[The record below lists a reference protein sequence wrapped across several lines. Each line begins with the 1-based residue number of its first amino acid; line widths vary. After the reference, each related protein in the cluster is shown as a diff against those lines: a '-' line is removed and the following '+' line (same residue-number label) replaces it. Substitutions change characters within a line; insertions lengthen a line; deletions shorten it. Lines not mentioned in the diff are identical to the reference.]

1 MSSLDRKVPATAVA
15 LEVLNGRALYHAVW
29 QSCLG
34 VDGALLA
41 VNIAFEDSGYLRA
54 VYVPL
59 GGEETAEVPGGFNVR
74 AGIDEPVVVEVI
86 RYHLVVLTCIA
97 CESRGGV
104 RGRIAHERALAA
116 VRAKQMRTQF
126 FLQVGKLRVARY
138 RSQEYVVEFVG
149 HVGFQTVADER
160 VDGVLNGKLLH
171 QLVFLLCRFGQRGF
185 GEMLR
190 VVLVLHFLQRAE
202 ILRKL
207 SDKPIYV

>member
-1 MSSLDRKVPATAVA
+1 MSSLNRKVPATAVA

-34 VDGALLA
+34 VDGALL
-41 VNIAFEDSGYLRA
+41 
-54 VYVPL
+54 
-59 GGEETAEVPGGFNVR
+59 
-74 AGIDEPVVVEVI
+74 
-86 RYHLVVLTCIA
+86 
-97 CESRGGV
+97 
-104 RGRIAHERALAA
+104 A

-190 VVLVLHFLQRAE
+190 VVLVPHFLQRAE

-207 SDKPIYV
+207 GYEPIRVIRLISERQSLLT